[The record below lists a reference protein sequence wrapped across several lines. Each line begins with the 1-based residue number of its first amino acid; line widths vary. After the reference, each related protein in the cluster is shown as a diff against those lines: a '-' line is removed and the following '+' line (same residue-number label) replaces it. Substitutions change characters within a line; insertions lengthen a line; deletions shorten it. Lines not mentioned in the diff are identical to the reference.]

1 MQRKSLACHS
11 AASEALFVRGG
22 DGACFYALHMLNLPY
37 AQVGLLIQL
46 DELAVLSV
54 GSWTIIVEELGG

>member
-1 MQRKSLACHS
+1 ML
-11 AASEALFVRGG
+11 GG
-22 DGACFYALHMLNLPY
+22 GGNGACFYALHMLNLPY